1 LARPETKRRRL
12 WLDMTGMEH
21 IEPGHGDDPIAVDV
35 ADRLGVLLR
44 LVDAP
49 AVEDPVSVAV
59 DDLMLDLTDLTD

>member
-1 LARPETKRRRL
+1 
-12 WLDMTGMEH
+12 MTGMEH
-21 IEPGHGDDPIAVDV
+21 LEPGHGDDPIAVDV